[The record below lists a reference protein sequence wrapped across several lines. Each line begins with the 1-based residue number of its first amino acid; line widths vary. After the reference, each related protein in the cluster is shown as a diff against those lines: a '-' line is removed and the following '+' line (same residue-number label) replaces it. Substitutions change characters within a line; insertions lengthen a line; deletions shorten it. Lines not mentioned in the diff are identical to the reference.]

1 MPPTEILDL
10 FSTPILVGRLDL
22 DLGAQLDP
30 AHAAPA
36 GTTRSVLAFPTQHPH
51 ANPIESEVGKT
62 LIPRALL
69 STHPGLEGR
78 RPADPAAGTDATQE
92 ASAASDVAPPPQRVL
107 IERVPIED
115 RAPDPPLIA
124 ALRALLPPD
133 GPEGSHTAPD
143 LSRRTDPPVLALCQ
157 ALARAA
163 MAALQKLA
171 DPPPRLQPHLEVR
184 LHHLPAGVGLPL
196 TQRVEAH
203 LTGLAWLTAEANPG
217 PLALPRTGGALW
229 LPGQPPPTGLFEIR
243 PAAGDIIFFPGGQP
257 WMIHPGP
264 PALIARCAVR
274 FTPIPDPR
282 PA

>member
-22 DLGAQLDP
+22 DLGARLDP

-36 GTTRSVLAFPTQHPH
+36 GTA
-51 ANPIESEVGKT
+51 SEVGKT

-92 ASAASDVAPPPQRVL
+92 ASAPSDMALPPQRVPL
-107 IERVPIED
+107 ED
-115 RAPDPPLIA
+115 RATDPTLID

-143 LSRRTDPPVLALCQ
+143 LSRRTAPPVLALCQ

-196 TQRVEAH
+196 THRVEAH
-203 LTGLAWLTAEANPG
+203 LTGLAWLTAEPNPG
-217 PLALPRTGGALW
+217 PLVLPAPAAPSGCPASPPRLASSKSA
-229 LPGQPPPTGLFEIR
+229 PPPATSSSS
-243 PAAGDIIFFPGGQP
+243 PAASPG
-257 WMIHPGP
+257 
-264 PALIARCAVR
+264 
-274 FTPIPDPR
+274 
-282 PA
+282 